1 MAVLQPRWGEK
12 PGTEV
17 GVNSS
22 FVALIT
28 TESVSI
34 AILWLLLPPE
44 VGVNRHGL
52 EKITV
57 YSFLQHLSIY
67 CSDNHSL
74 SHLHCPYVVPTTHKI
89 SVAKHMQHQL
99 LL

>member
-1 MAVLQPRWGEK
+1 M
-12 PGTEV
+12 EV

-22 FVALIT
+22 FVALIA

-44 VGVNRHGL
+44 VGVNKHGL
-52 EKITV
+52 EKITEC
-57 YSFLQHLSIY
+57 SLLHLSIY